1 MSLENP
7 DYYSIGSF
15 FLTLAIIFIAGKKI
29 SSLFV
34 RFKQPEVLGELI
46 AGVILGSLGLIPLY
60 GEMGYDIFYLLSEVG
75 VAILLF
81 EIGLET
87 DLKELLS
94 VGLPFLHREK

>member
-7 DYYSIGSF
+7 DYYSVGSF

-46 AGVILGSLGLIPLY
+46 AGVILGALGLIPLY
-60 GEMGYDIFYLLSEVG
+60 GEM
-75 VAILLF
+75 
-81 EIGLET
+81 
-87 DLKELLS
+87 
-94 VGLPFLHREK
+94 